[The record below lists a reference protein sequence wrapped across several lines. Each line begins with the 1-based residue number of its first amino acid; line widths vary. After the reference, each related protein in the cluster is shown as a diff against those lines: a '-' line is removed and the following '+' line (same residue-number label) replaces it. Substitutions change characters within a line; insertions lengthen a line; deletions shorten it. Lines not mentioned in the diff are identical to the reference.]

1 MPLVV
6 MLALLA
12 TPAVF
17 TGFAAGSDN
26 AFDALGCTLRPTRPD
41 NKDGLI
47 SARGMA
53 ECTAADP
60 NRIVRIRLWQKDG
73 NDVWQLI
80 ESSETIWPEIA
91 DGNFDDQISTVGL
104 DCKNLSAGNTRRYKS
119 QVGIS
124 VDGEQFTEGFGNV
137 EDLGRNCLASI
148 DQNNELSVAIDNTT
162 ITDCPDPDADCPPTT
177 EQVSPMSN
185 GWQSWVPAPP
195 LNCRAYIAQIT
206 IPGTA
211 HGSTQRRI
219 LSGGTVDCTNAGT
232 WPRRMAYFSIG
243 VKNTGSSSGLRLFG
257 TIAVNIAQPVYKER
271 NTACRIMSSYA
282 DPPVIIAT
290 VIRMQAPNIYATPWV
305 GDGVRSYV
313 LPDAQRCRGSTPGQS

>member
-80 ESSETIWPEIA
+80 ESSETIWPEIGPCGA
-91 DGNFDDQISTVGL
+91 
-104 DCKNLSAGNTRRYKS
+104 C
-119 QVGIS
+119 
-124 VDGEQFTEGFGNV
+124 
-137 EDLGRNCLASI
+137 
-148 DQNNELSVAIDNTT
+148 
-162 ITDCPDPDADCPPTT
+162 
-177 EQVSPMSN
+177 
-185 GWQSWVPAPP
+185 
-195 LNCRAYIAQIT
+195 
-206 IPGTA
+206 GT
-211 HGSTQRRI
+211 
-219 LSGGTVDCTNAGT
+219 
-232 WPRRMAYFSIG
+232 
-243 VKNTGSSSGLRLFG
+243 
-257 TIAVNIAQPVYKER
+257 
-271 NTACRIMSSYA
+271 
-282 DPPVIIAT
+282 
-290 VIRMQAPNIYATPWV
+290 
-305 GDGVRSYV
+305 
-313 LPDAQRCRGSTPGQS
+313 